1 MKFKLLRY
9 IAYTLE
15 IIVFYVLE
23 QTPRFVP
30 EVFGAK
36 PLLLLPIIIMIALFE
51 GERVALGFGIFIGVL
66 LDSSFSWN
74 LGFYAITIPILG
86 YILGLISRNIIKN
99 TFPTA
104 MIVSALSIFS
114 IYTLHFLIYYVLSGF
129 IYTLYAYFFHYLP
142 NIFYTLFTCILFY
155 YFNKAFAAII
165 REEVI
170 K

>member
-51 GERVALGFGIFIGVL
+51 GERVALGFGILVGVL
-66 LDSSFSWN
+66 LDISFSWN

-86 YILGLISRNIIKN
+86 YILGLISRNVIKN

-104 MIVSALSIFS
+104 ILVSAASIFLV
-114 IYTLHFLIYYVLSGF
+114 YTLHFLFYYIFSGF
-129 IYTLYAYFFHYLP
+129 HYALYAYLFHYLP
-142 NIFYTLFTCILFY
+142 AIFYTLFTCILFY

-165 REEVI
+165 REDVI
-170 K
+170 D